1 MLTNMNHTL
10 LSPHQ
15 WSLVACGLFDDLC
28 PYLLDPF
35 KKVAIAFV
43 IAVSTMKS
51 GFFGVFFE

>member
-1 MLTNMNHTL
+1 MFTNMNHTV

-43 IAVSTMKS
+43 ISVSIMKS
-51 GFFGVFFE
+51 VSLGFF